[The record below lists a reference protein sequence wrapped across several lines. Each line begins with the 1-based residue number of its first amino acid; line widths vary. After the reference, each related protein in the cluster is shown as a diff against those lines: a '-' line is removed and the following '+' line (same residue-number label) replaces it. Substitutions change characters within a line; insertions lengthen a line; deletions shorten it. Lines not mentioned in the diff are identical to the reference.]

1 MNRLLRLSF
10 ALALLAL
17 VACSGL
23 PSRMNARDD
32 ALSDYGAAIRWSE
45 FGQAES
51 FLDPVTSQQP
61 PLRDMDRE
69 RFKLIQVTGYEVKS
83 KQVAADSGI
92 TQTVEIRVVT
102 RNTQLEHIITDHQ
115 TWRWDPVAKRYW
127 LASGLPDFSA
137 H

>member
-1 MNRLLRLSF
+1 
-10 ALALLAL
+10 
-17 VACSGL
+17 
-23 PSRMNARDD
+23 
-32 ALSDYGAAIRWSE
+32 
-45 FGQAES
+45 
-51 FLDPVTSQQP
+51 
-61 PLRDMDRE
+61 MDRE

-83 KQVAADSGI
+83 KQVAADGGI

-115 TWRWDPVAKRYW
+115 TWRFDPVAKRYW